1 MSRTRIALAF
11 ALPALFAAVPAS
23 GQTRVAND
31 GETAFKPG
39 ETLQFAVSYGPV
51 PAGTMELRVVER
63 VVVGDRP
70 AYHFASEVE
79 SNRAVS
85 YVYQIE
91 SREEAWLD
99 AVRLHSL
106 KYRRDSV
113 EKGKPRD
120 REYTF
125 DQARQVRID
134 ADGEV
139 KPTSPNAVDQLSM
152 FYYLRLLPYDQGER
166 FTLRN
171 QADPDDNPLTVRV
184 LKRERVKVPAGTFD
198 TWVVEL
204 GLETDSGVF
213 KKGGDNR
220 LWLTTDARHLPVKIS
235 SKVGLG
241 NFQAELVSYE
251 PGTASAAR

>member
-1 MSRTRIALAF
+1 MNRIFLIATLTFLA
-11 ALPALFAAVPAS
+11 ALPASA
-23 GQTRVAND
+23 QTTVAND
-31 GETAFKPG
+31 RGAAFNPG
-39 ETLQFAVSYGPV
+39 ERLEYAVSYGPV
-51 PAGTMELRVVER
+51 PAGTMELQVVELTSL
-63 VVVGDRP
+63 GDRP

-99 AVRLHSL
+99 ADRLHSL

-113 EKGKPRD
+113 EKGKDRD
-120 REYTF
+120 RSYTF
-125 DQARQVRID
+125 DQQRNLRLDVE
-134 ADGEV
+134 GKS

-152 FYYLRLLPYDQGER
+152 IYYLRLLPYDQGSR

-171 QADPDDNPLTVRV
+171 QADPNDNPLTVRV
-184 LKRERVKVPAGTFD
+184 LKRERVKVAAGTFD

-204 GLETDSGVF
+204 GLQTDSGVF

-220 LWLTTDARHLPVKIS
+220 LWLTADSRHLPVKIS
-235 SKVGLG
+235 SKIGLG
-241 NFQAELVSYE
+241 NFVAELVKYE
-251 PGTASAAR
+251 PGKAVTAR

>member
-1 MSRTRIALAF
+1 MSRFIILAF
-11 ALPALFAAVPAS
+11 ALAALLAAVPAS
-23 GQTRVAND
+23 GQTQVAND
-31 GETAFKPG
+31 REMAFKPG
-39 ETLQFAVSYGPV
+39 ESLEYAISYGPV
-51 PAGTMELRVVER
+51 PAGSMALRVVER
-63 VVVGDRP
+63 TLLGDRP

-79 SNRAVS
+79 SNRAIS
-85 YVYQIE
+85 YVYQIA

-99 AVRLHSL
+99 ADRLHSL

-113 EKGKPRD
+113 EKGKERD

-125 DQARQVRID
+125 DQARQVRVD

-152 FYYLRLLPYDQGER
+152 FYYLRLLPFDQGSK

-171 QADPDDNPLTVRV
+171 QADPGDNPLTVRV

-204 GLETDSGVF
+204 GLQTDSGVF

-235 SKVGLG
+235 SKIGIG

-251 PGTASAAR
+251 PGTAASAR

>member
-1 MSRTRIALAF
+1 MSRFLTLLF
-11 ALPALFAAVPAS
+11 APALLAAVPAS
-23 GQTRVAND
+23 GQTRVAHD
-31 GETAFKPG
+31 RELAFKPG
-39 ETLQFAVSYGPV
+39 ESLDFAISYGPV
-51 PAGTMELRVVER
+51 PAGSMELRVVELTAL
-63 VVVGDRP
+63 GDRP

-91 SREEAWLD
+91 SKEEAWFD
-99 AVRLHSL
+99 ADRLHSL

-125 DQARQVRID
+125 DQARQVRVA

-152 FYYLRLLPYDQGER
+152 IYYLRLLPYDQGSR

-184 LKRERVKVPAGTFD
+184 LKRERIKVPAGTFD
-198 TWVVEL
+198 AWVVEL
-204 GLETDSGVF
+204 GLQTDSGVF

-235 SKVGLG
+235 SKIGLG
-241 NFQAELVSYE
+241 TFEAELVDFE
-251 PGTASAAR
+251 PGTATAAR

>member
-1 MSRTRIALAF
+1 MSRFPTLLF
-11 ALPALFAAVPAS
+11 ALPALLAAVPAS
-23 GQTRVAND
+23 GQTRLAYD
-31 GETAFKPG
+31 GEMAFKPG
-39 ETLQFAVSYGPV
+39 ETLDYAISYGPV
-51 PAGTMELRVVER
+51 PAGSMELRVVELAAL
-63 VVVGDRP
+63 GDRR

-91 SREEAWLD
+91 SQEEAWFD
-99 AVRLHSL
+99 ADRLHSL
-106 KYRRDSV
+106 KYRRDSI

-125 DQARQVRID
+125 DQARQVRVAD
-134 ADGEV
+134 DGEV

-152 FYYLRLLPYDQGER
+152 IYYLRLLPYDQGSR

-184 LKRERVKVPAGTFD
+184 LKRERIKVPAGTFD

-204 GLETDSGVF
+204 GLQTDSGVF

-235 SKVGLG
+235 SKIGLG
-241 NFQAELVSYE
+241 TFEAELVDFE
-251 PGTASAAR
+251 PGTATAAR

>member
-1 MSRTRIALAF
+1 MNRIFLIATLTF
-11 ALPALFAAVPAS
+11 LVAVPAS
-23 GQTRVAND
+23 AQTTVAND
-31 GETAFKPG
+31 RGAAFNPG
-39 ETLQFAVSYGPV
+39 ERLEYAVSYGPV
-51 PAGTMELRVVER
+51 PAGTMELQVVELTSL
-63 VVVGDRP
+63 GDRP

-99 AVRLHSL
+99 ADRLHSL

-113 EKGKPRD
+113 EKGKDRD
-120 REYTF
+120 RSYTF
-125 DQARQVRID
+125 DQQGNLRLD
-134 ADGEV
+134 AEGKS

-152 FYYLRLLPYDQGER
+152 IYYLRLLPYDQGSR

-171 QADPDDNPLTVRV
+171 QADPEDNPLTVRV
-184 LKRERVKVPAGTFD
+184 LKRERVKVTAGTFD

-204 GLETDSGVF
+204 GLQTDSGVF

-220 LWLTTDARHLPVKIS
+220 LWLTADSRHLPVKIS
-235 SKVGLG
+235 SKIGLG
-241 NFQAELVSYE
+241 NFVAELVKYE
-251 PGTASAAR
+251 PGKAVTAR

>member
-1 MSRTRIALAF
+1 MNHSFALAS
-11 ALPALFAAVPAS
+11 ALLALLAAVPAS

-31 GETAFKPG
+31 REMAFRPG
-39 ETLQFAVSYGPV
+39 ERLEYAVSYGPV
-51 PAGTMELRVVER
+51 PAGSMELRVVELAPL
-63 VVVGDRP
+63 GDRT

-85 YVYQIE
+85 YVYEIE

-99 AVRLHSL
+99 ADRLHSL

-113 EKGKPRD
+113 ENDKPRD
-120 REYTF
+120 RDYTF
-125 DQARQVRID
+125 DQDRHVRVD
-134 ADGEV
+134 ADG
-139 KPTSPNAVDQLSM
+139 KARPTSANAVDQLSM
-152 FYYLRLLPYDQGER
+152 IYYLRLLPFDQGSR

-184 LKRERVKVPAGTFD
+184 LKRERLKVPAGTFD

-204 GLETDSGVF
+204 GLQTDSGVF

-235 SKVGLG
+235 SKIGLG
-241 NFQAELVSYE
+241 NFVAELVKYE
-251 PGTASAAR
+251 PGKAIAAR